1 MKITKQLVKLYE
13 DTYVK
18 HGMKVVL
25 HNWQWQIASELMKE
39 LGAKKVTTTYKTKK
53 VKNERS
59 K

>member
-39 LGAKKVTTTYKTKK
+39 LGAKKVTTTYKIKK
-53 VKNERS
+53 TNK